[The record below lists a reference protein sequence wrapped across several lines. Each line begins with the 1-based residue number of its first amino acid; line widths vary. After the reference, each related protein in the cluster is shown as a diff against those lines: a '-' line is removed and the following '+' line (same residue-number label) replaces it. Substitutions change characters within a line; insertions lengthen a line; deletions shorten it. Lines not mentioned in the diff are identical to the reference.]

1 MDGRFWIP
9 YQLST
14 FPTPPFPEFISGHSA
29 FSAAGA
35 TVLRV
40 FTGSDRFG
48 SSVTLAAGSSKTEP
62 ALTPSSPVTLE
73 WETFTG
79 AANQAG
85 LSRRY
90 GGIHFEIADLLGRA
104 AGRIA
109 GRLEKSRSTMGWP
122 PL

>member
-48 SSVTLAAGSSKTEP
+48 SSVTLAAGSSRIEP
-62 ALTPSSPVTLE
+62 GDVGMGNIHWGRESGRPLAAVRRNPLRDCRPPGQSCGTNCRTP
-73 WETFTG
+73 G
-79 AANQAG
+79 
-85 LSRRY
+85 
-90 GGIHFEIADLLGRA
+90 
-104 AGRIA
+104 
-109 GRLEKSRSTMGWP
+109 LEKSRSTMGWP